1 MSDNVNS
8 QCTDSHEII
17 SCRPDPIC
25 TSFKTDFNDLSRVQ
39 QNASLY
45 DGNATAY
52 DWVGT
57 YE

>member
-57 YE
+57 YG